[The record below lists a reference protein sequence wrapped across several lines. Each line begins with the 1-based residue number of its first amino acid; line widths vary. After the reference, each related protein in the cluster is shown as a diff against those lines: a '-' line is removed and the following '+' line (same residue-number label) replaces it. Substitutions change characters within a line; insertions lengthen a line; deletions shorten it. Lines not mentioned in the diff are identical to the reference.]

1 MPLTEFTVSFLIEQF
16 LKSWLDKKKKLK
28 RAEEIAAATA
38 RLLSEEN
45 NVARKNGP
53 GSDGDEDWFPSQEEE
68 LFDEEEYDDR
78 FWTRKKV
85 RENISI
91 NQLFFFSFYFKN
103 CLFG

>member
-38 RLLSEEN
+38 RILSEEN
-45 NVARKNGP
+45 NVARKSVL
-53 GSDGDEDWFPSQEEE
+53 GSDSDEDWYPSQEE
-68 LFDEEEYDDR
+68 LFDEEEYDDK

-85 RENISI
+85 
-91 NQLFFFSFYFKN
+91 F
-103 CLFG
+103 